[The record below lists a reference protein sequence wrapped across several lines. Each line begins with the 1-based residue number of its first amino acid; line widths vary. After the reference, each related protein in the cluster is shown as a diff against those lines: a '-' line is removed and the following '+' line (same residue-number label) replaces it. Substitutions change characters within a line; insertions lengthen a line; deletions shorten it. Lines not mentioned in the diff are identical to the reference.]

1 MNPAEELLAQYTRC
15 HLSNEM
21 LSPPVVVD
29 ELGSLFNKVWGRCGG
44 EGQGS
49 LGIKVLGEVR
59 S

>member
-29 ELGSLFNKVWGRCGG
+29 ELGSLFNKVWGRCGVQ
-44 EGQGS
+44 GQGS
-49 LGIKVLGEVR
+49 LFNKVWGGVR